1 MHIYIYTHKYLELLV
16 NVIYDE
22 QYIYDIN
29 EKILNY

>member
-1 MHIYIYTHKYLELLV
+1 MYTYIHINIYLELFV